1 MKIVVRRFEYSDR
14 YTIGRMYIN
23 DSTEQEC
30 YTLEDTVRAP
40 GVKIFGETAIPAGT
54 YNVTIDFSPHFNRNM
69 PHILNVPDFEGVRIH
84 SGNDDA
90 DTEGCILV
98 GQTWTG
104 GDFIGSARDA
114 FNVLFPKIQLAFV
127 NKETITIEVVDTK

>member
-1 MKIVVRRFEYSDR
+1 MKIVVRRFEYSNK

-23 DSTEQEC
+23 DKTEQEC
-30 YTLEDTVRAP
+30 FTLEDVVRAS
-40 GVKIFGETAIPAGT
+40 GVKVFGETAIPAGV
-54 YNVTIDFSPHFNRNM
+54 YNVTLDFSPHFERTM
-69 PHILNVPDFEGVRIH
+69 PHILNVPDFDGVRIH

-114 FNVLFPKIQLAFV
+114 FNHLFPQLQLAFT
-127 NKETITIEVVDTK
+127 NKETITIEIVDTK